1 MEVANRPGMSFHQ
14 TPSGAHASPIQT
26 YLHKLHSSLA
36 NEFSGAVA
44 TYIPELSKAD
54 PAWFGIVLATVDGQI
69 YEVGDSRQ
77 PFTIQSVSKPLV
89 YGVALEDAGAD
100 RVHRTVGVE
109 PSGEAFNSISLEPL
123 TGRPLNPMINA
134 GAIAAASLVG
144 GADPAARLARV
155 VKALSACAGRPLD
168 IDMAVFDSERSTGH
182 RNRAIGHL
190 LRSFGILDTDPEAAL
205 DLYFQQCSLRV
216 DAQALAVMAAT
227 LANGGVNPVTGERA
241 MDAEVVG
248 PVLSVMTTCGVYDFT
263 GEWVYRVGLPAKSGV
278 GGGILAVLPGQLGI
292 GVFSPLLDERGNSV
306 RGVKVCEA
314 LSRDLGLHFL
324 RPPRLVAS
332 TVRSRYTL
340 AQMRSKRQRSE
351 AELQVLR
358 QFGQAAVVFELQ
370 GDLRFST
377 LEPVLRQVQAEG
389 TALALVM
396 LDFKRV
402 TGIDTAA
409 TRLLAALVNSCA
421 GRGQQVVLSRVRRG
435 DLQDDFSADVNP
447 RHHAAVTFLPQL
459 DLGLEW
465 CERRL
470 LERHAPGPRSAG
482 RARLADHPLCAG
494 ASEADLAWLAAQ
506 APLRNW
512 DPASWVLR
520 RGDPADCLYLLLR
533 GEVSVLIEL
542 PQGGTQRLAT
552 LSAGMC
558 FGEAA
563 LLYTATRG
571 ADVRADTEVE
581 CAVLPVSALQQAE
594 AERPALALQILK
606 GLLRSA
612 AATTARLTAEV
623 AVLEA

>member
-1 MEVANRPGMSFHQ
+1 MSPNAPLSEQ
-14 TPSGAHASPIQT
+14 TASPIQA
-26 YLHKLHSSLA
+26 YLNKLHRSLA
-36 NEFSGAVA
+36 DDFSGEVA
-44 TYIPELSKAD
+44 RYIPELSKAD
-54 PAWFGIVLATVDGQI
+54 PAWFGIVLATVDGQV

-77 PFTIQSVSKPLV
+77 AFTLQSVSKPLV
-89 YGVALEDAGAD
+89 YGVALEDAGTEL
-100 RVHRTVGVE
+100 VHRTVGVE
-109 PSGEAFNSISLEPL
+109 PSGEAFNSISLEPG

-155 VKALSACAGRPLD
+155 VRALSAYAGRPLD
-168 IDMAVFDSERSTGH
+168 IDVAVYDSEHSTGH

-190 LRSFGILDTDPEAAL
+190 LRSFGILDADPEAAL
-205 DLYFQQCSLRV
+205 ALYFQQCSLRV
-216 DAQALAVMAAT
+216 DAHALALMAAT
-227 LANGGVNPVTGERA
+227 LANGGVNPATGERA
-241 MDAEVVG
+241 VDSEVVG

-278 GGGILAVLPGQLGI
+278 GGGIMAVLPGQLGI

-332 TVRSRYTL
+332 TVRARYTL
-340 AQMRSKRQRSE
+340 AQMRSKRQRNE
-351 AELQVLR
+351 AERQLLR
-358 QFGQAAVVFELQ
+358 QHGAAALVFELQ

-389 TALALVM
+389 PGLALVM

-402 TGIDTAA
+402 TGIDLAA
-409 TRLLAALVNSCA
+409 TRLLAALVNSCGA
-421 GRGQQVVLSRVRRG
+421 RGQQVVLSRVRRG
-435 DLQDDFSADVNP
+435 DLQDDFSAELNA
-447 RHHAAVTFLPQL
+447 RHHGAVVFQPQL

-465 CERRL
+465 CERQL
-470 LERHAPGPRSAG
+470 LQRQPPGTRPTTL
-482 RARLADHPLCAG
+482 ARLHEHPLCAG
-494 ASEADLAWLAAQ
+494 ASADDLAWLAAQ
-506 APLRNW
+506 APLQRW
-512 DPASWVLR
+512 DPGSWVLQ

-533 GEVSVLIEL
+533 GEVSVLIAL

-552 LSAGMC
+552 LSAGMA

-563 LLYTATRG
+563 LLDAGTRS
-571 ADVRADTEVE
+571 ADVRADAEVE
-581 CAVLPVSALQQAE
+581 CAVLPVAALRQAE
-594 AERPALALQILK
+594 AERPALALLLLK

-623 AVLEA
+623 AVLES